1 MKRVATILVA
11 FFALSM
17 GSSAW
22 AKDDDKRRVLK
33 LDDVGVETQSDF
45 YRQKAREK
53 RHQSIDFLQDLLKNN
68 PPRGEQKAEMLLRLA
83 DLYFEEGRDVYL
95 TEMDSYR
102 VQFDQCF
109 NTPGCKSENMEADN
123 TGSLVW
129 QNKSIKLYKI
139 ILRTYQQYRRAD
151 EAIFYL
157 ASALQDTDRRD
168 EAVKE
173 FTKLVRNYPQS
184 RYTPDAYVMIGEY
197 YFDNNNAYKALLAYQ
212 KAAKYKNS
220 PKYAFALYKLAW
232 CYYNVGEYGKA
243 IDTMKSVV
251 AFSMTAQEGQ
261 SQQSQLTL
269 QDEALKDLVR
279 FFADAGEMD
288 EAYGYFTKL
297 GKKDL
302 IRKMLSRLAT
312 TYFEQGKFEQ
322 CIQTY
327 RRLIAED
334 PQSPKAPD
342 YQNEVILAYQKIG
355 RKQETLN
362 EIKRLLDSYG
372 KNSAWARTNSADQ
385 DAITEATRYIEKNL
399 RTVAINYHNEA
410 KKLGQGRGAR
420 ESYDLAEKAY
430 TVYLQQFPTSKYS
443 YDIRYAFGEL
453 LYKLKKYDQAYEQ
466 YMAVVKIDPK
476 GKHSRF
482 CAESAIFAADQMIKR
497 EKAAGRIPKAKTK
510 TERLEMVQWE
520 QNSLEACDQ
529 WSQIFPDDK
538 KTINI
543 LYKSADLLY
552 NKNQFKE
559 ASDRFR
565 TVISM
570 NPSSKQA
577 EYSANL
583 ILDSFLLVED
593 WKNLKD
599 VAKAFYDQKGLGR
612 ASFKKAVY
620 NIYERA
626 SFKLIE
632 INLNNDKKTLV
643 AADAF
648 IAFFDEF
655 PKSEVAD
662 QALNNAAVYYHQEK
676 QPQKAMDTRLLL
688 VEKFPKSKYYND
700 TIANLGFDYENIA
713 DFKSA
718 ASYYEQ
724 LFALDKKHSSAKEAI
739 YSAALFRKAM
749 GESTQSIK
757 NYQQFIVTFPTDERI
772 YDVRL
777 TIAKILE
784 KHSKWAEAAKLYQ
797 GYFSSSE
804 GKTVDQ
810 LYFAR
815 LHYGFALEKQGR
827 NVDSHW
833 KKMVSDYAVLQASG
847 AKPSAATEF
856 VAQIMM
862 KLARP
867 QLDKALALSISGPD
881 RPMTGKKETEVLKN
895 QLIGKAKAVQEIEQS
910 YLEIIKTGAGE
921 YGLAALVDLGQ
932 LYENLASTLRSAYV
946 PPNLTEDQAELY
958 KMGLEDK
965 AYPNEEKA
973 VQAFSQALQKSY
985 ELNLY
990 NENTALAVRQLGVL
1004 RPFDYPGLSEDLITP
1019 RFTSNSVVE
1028 STYETNL

>member
-1 MKRVATILVA
+1 MKRFAPTFVALLALTI
-11 FFALSM
+11 
-17 GSSAW
+17 GSSAF

-33 LDDVGVETQSDF
+33 LDDVGIETQSDF

-95 TEMDSYR
+95 TEMDGFR
-102 VQFDQCF
+102 VEFDNCF
-109 NTPGCKSENMEADN
+109 NTPGCSTANMEADN
-123 TGSLVW
+123 DGSGVW

-139 ILRTYQQYRRAD
+139 ILKTYSQYRRAD
-151 EAIFYL
+151 EATFYL

-184 RYTPDAYVMIGEY
+184 AFTPDAYVMIGEY

-212 KAAKYKNS
+212 KATKYKNS

-232 CYYNVGEYGKA
+232 CQYNVGEYGKG
-243 IDTMKSVV
+243 IDTMKAVV
-251 AFSMTAQEGQ
+251 SYSMTAQDAG
-261 SQQSQLTL
+261 SKSKLTL

-302 IRKMLSRLAT
+302 IRKMLTRLAS

-334 PQSPKAPD
+334 PQSSKAPD
-342 YQNEVILAYQKIG
+342 YQNEIIQAYQKIG
-355 RKQETLN
+355 RKQDTLN

-372 KNSAWARTNSADQ
+372 KNSAWARANSADQ
-385 DAITEATRYIEKNL
+385 DAITEATKYIEKSL
-399 RTVAINYHNEA
+399 RTVAINNHNDA
-410 KKLGQGRGAR
+410 KKLGTGRGAR
-420 ESYDLAEKAY
+420 EAYDLAEKAY
-430 TVYLQQFPTSKYS
+430 TVYLQEFPTSKYS

-466 YMAVVKIDPK
+466 YMTVVKTDPK

-482 CAESAIFAADQMIKR
+482 CAESAIFAADKMIAI
-497 EKAAGRIPKAKTK
+497 EKKAGRIPKAKTK

-520 QNSLEACDQ
+520 KNLLAACDQ

-538 KTINI
+538 KTRNI
-543 LYKSADLLY
+543 LYKSAYTLY

-565 TVISM
+565 TVIGM
-570 NPSSKQA
+570 NPSSKEAEQA
-577 EYSANL
+577 ANL
-583 ILDSFLLVED
+583 ILDSFNLVSD

-599 VAKAFYDQKGLGR
+599 VSKAFYDQKGLGR
-612 ASFKKAVY
+612 ASFKKSVY

-632 INLNNDKKTLV
+632 VNLEQDKDQVK
-643 AADAF
+643 AATAF
-648 IAFFDEF
+648 MAFYDEF

-662 QALNNAAVYYHQEK
+662 TALNNAAVYYHQQKE
-676 QPQKAMDTRLLL
+676 PQKAMDTRLIL
-688 VEKFPKSKYYND
+688 VGKFPKSKYYND

-713 DFKSA
+713 DFESA
-718 ASYYEQ
+718 ATYYEQ
-724 LFALDKKHSSAKEAI
+724 LFNLDKEHKSAKEAI
-739 YSAALFRKAM
+739 YSAALFQKAM
-749 GESTQSIK
+749 GNSTKAIK
-757 NYQQFIVTFPTDERI
+757 NYQSFIKTFPDDERI
-772 YDVRL
+772 SDVRL
-777 TIAKILE
+777 TIGKILE
-784 KHSKWAEAAKLYQ
+784 KHEKWPEVVKLYQ
-797 GYFSSSE
+797 AYAADPA
-804 GKTVDQ
+804 GKTPEQ
-810 LYFAR
+810 IFYAKFY
-815 LHYGFALEKQGR
+815 HGIALEKQGR
-827 NVDSHW
+827 PVTAHW
-833 KKMVSDYAVLQASG
+833 QKLVADYEK
-847 AKPSAATEF
+847 AKAGGTEMGKATEF
-856 VAQIMM
+856 AARVMM
-862 KLARP
+862 KLAKP
-867 QLDKALALSISGPD
+867 KLDAALALRISGPD
-881 RPMTGKKETEVLKN
+881 RAVTDKKEAEILKD
-895 QLIGKAKAVQEIEQS
+895 QLIEKAKAVKDIETS

-921 YGLAALVDLGQ
+921 YGLAALVDLGG
-932 LYENLASTLRSAYV
+932 LYENLAETLRGAYA
-946 PPNLTEDQAELY
+946 PPKLTADQLELY
-958 KMGLEDK
+958 RMGLEDK

-973 VQAFSQALQKSY
+973 VQAYTQALNKSY

-1019 RFTSNSVVE
+1019 RFTSNAVID
-1028 STYETNL
+1028 STFEPNL

>member
-1 MKRVATILVA
+1 MKRVATTLVA
-11 FFALSM
+11 LFALCV
-17 GSSAW
+17 GSTAW
-22 AKDDDKRRVLK
+22 AKDDEKRRILK
-33 LDDVGVETQSDF
+33 LDDVGVETKSDF

-95 TEMDSYR
+95 TEMDTFR

-109 NTPGCKSENMEADN
+109 NTPGCASDKMAADN

-129 QNKSIKLYKI
+129 QNKSIKLYRI
-139 ILRTYQQYRRAD
+139 ILKTYQQYRRAD

-269 QDEALKDLVR
+269 QEEALKDLVR

-372 KNSAWARTNSADQ
+372 KNSAWARANSADQ
-385 DAITEATRYIEKNL
+385 DAINEATRYIEKNL

-420 ESYDLAEKAY
+420 EAYDLAEKAY

-453 LYKLKKYDQAYEQ
+453 LYKLKKYDQAYDQ

-510 TERLEMVQWE
+510 TERLEMVPWE
-520 QNSLEACDQ
+520 QKSLAACDQ
-529 WSQIFPDDK
+529 WAEIFPDDK
-538 KTINI
+538 KTRNI
-543 LYKSADLLY
+543 IYKSAYLLY
-552 NKNQFKE
+552 HKNQFKE

-565 TVISM
+565 TVIGM
-570 NPSSKQA
+570 NPGSKEAEQA
-577 EYSANL
+577 ANL
-583 ILDSFLLVED
+583 ILDSFNLVED
-593 WKNLKD
+593 WKNLKE
-599 VAKAFYDQKGLGR
+599 VSKAFYDQKGLGR
-612 ASFKKAVY
+612 TSFKKSVY

-632 INLNNDKKTLV
+632 VDMNKDKDAKK
-643 AADAF
+643 AADSFMAF
-648 IAFFDEF
+648 YDEF

-662 QALNNAAVYYHQEK
+662 VALNNAAVYYHQEK
-676 QPQKAMDTRLLL
+676 EPQKAMDTRLML
-688 VEKFPKSKYYND
+688 VNNFPKSKYYND
-700 TIANLGFDYENIA
+700 TISNLGFDYENIA
-713 DFKSA
+713 DFESA
-718 ASYYEQ
+718 ANYYEK
-724 LFALDKKHSSAKEAI
+724 LFSLDKKHSAAKEAI

-749 GESTQSIK
+749 GESTQAIK
-757 NYQQFIVTFPTDERI
+757 NYQQFIVTFPTDERV

-815 LHYGFALEKQGR
+815 LHYGLALEKQGKSAT
-827 NVDSHW
+827 SHW
-833 KKMVSDYAVLQASG
+833 NKMIADYKALQAAG

-862 KLARP
+862 KQARP
-867 QLDKALALSISGPD
+867 QLEKAMALSISGPD
-881 RPMTGKKETEVLKN
+881 RPVNDKKEAEILKN
-895 QLIGKAKAVQEIEQS
+895 QLVGKAKAVQEIEQS
-910 YLEIIKTGAGE
+910 YLEIIQTGAGE

-932 LYENLASTLRSAYV
+932 LYENLANTLRGAYV
-946 PPNLTEDQAELY
+946 PPKLTEDQAELY

-973 VQAFSQALQKSY
+973 VQAFTQALQKSY

-1004 RPFDYPGLSEDLITP
+1004 RPHDYPGLSEDLITP
-1019 RFTSNSVVE
+1019 RFTSSSVVE